1 VEAED
6 SEEEGQKQAWRR
18 EAAEQHERVGE
29 VLMAG
34 RVSLVPST
42 RRTDDRQV
50 QMQERREST
59 PIYAL
64 SS

>member
-6 SEEEGQKQAWRR
+6 SEEEGQKQVRR
-18 EAAEQHERVGE
+18 WEAAEQHKRVGE
-29 VLMAG
+29 VLVAG

-42 RRTDDRQV
+42 RRTDGRQV